1 MTIWLGSFTFN
12 KSNPPRKAHMPQEMI
27 WYWTS
32 WGSFPRQA
40 DITIQQ
46 RPPTPIL
53 ASSSNL
59 SCSEEVWEYLLL
71 TLNWDGSYNP
81 ISSALTEVRK
91 AGLKLS
97 NAFPL
102 YAWSIPTVQY
112 EQKGTDSTNNI
123 PWLRIWTQYSS
134 KPVSACYWVK
144 CRKKPGEYLG
154 MENNY
159 VLKKWDFS

>member
-40 DITIQQ
+40 DVTIQQ

-102 YAWSIPTVQY
+102 YGLINP
-112 EQKGTDSTNNI
+112 DSTV
-123 PWLRIWTQYSS
+123 WTEGHRLNKQHSLAENMN
-134 KPVSACYWVK
+134 PVFIKTSFSML
-144 CRKKPGEYLG
+144 LG
-154 MENNY
+154 KM
-159 VLKKWDFS
+159 